1 VLVGA
6 LAAHAQ
12 VAVSGAAGIFNPYK
26 GTAGP
31 SVLAQ
36 VLASS
41 HLWRFGGEIE
51 YRNYKSTLFDVD
63 NVEINSVSLR
73 GIVHYRLRAEGVVP
87 YLGGGIG
94 LNVNVI
100 DAKKIERESFKFR
113 DVSDAGVGIGFLV
126 LGGIEIPLGA
136 RVSLFG
142 EGRAGADIQLTQQK
156 NGGGNGDIGV
166 ENLGGAT
173 AVAGVRVHF

>member
-1 VLVGA
+1 MVA
-6 LAAHAQ
+6 AMAAHGQ
-12 VAVSGAAGIFNPYK
+12 VAASAGAGVFSPYK

-36 VLASS
+36 VLTSS

-100 DAKKIERESFKFR
+100 DAKKIERESFR
-113 DVSDAGVGIGFLV
+113 LTDVSDAGVGIGFLV
-126 LGGIEIPLGA
+126 LGGVEIPLGA

-142 EGRAGADIQLTQQK
+142 EGRVGADVQLTQQK

-166 ENLGGAT
+166 ENLGGVT
-173 AVAGVRVHF
+173 GVAGVRVYF